1 MDTQRVPTDRPTTRS
16 ALRTARTLVGA
27 YLAVSALAVAAL
39 AALHD
44 HPTLVNSASWVRASI
59 VLVTAVLMF
68 LFARGAARGSRR
80 AWLRLRIVSAV
91 MLVAIVVIVSLPGFL
106 PAWLR
111 IEQGGCGALLLAVV
125 VLVNRR
131 GVRTAFAAS

>member
-1 MDTQRVPTDRPTTRS
+1 MDTQQ
-16 ALRTARTLVGA
+16 ALTERRTATAGLRAARTLVGA

-39 AALHD
+39 VALHD
-44 HPTLVNSASWVRASI
+44 HPSLVNSASWVRASI

-68 LFARGAARGSRR
+68 LFARGAVRGSRR
-80 AWLRLRIVSAV
+80 AWLRLRIASAV
-91 MLVAIVVIVSLPGFL
+91 MLVAIAVIVSLPGFL

-111 IEQGGCGALLLAVV
+111 IEQGLCGLLLLAVV

-131 GVRTAFAAS
+131 AVRTGFAAS